1 MLRDNTIYLLN
12 CVGLDTSY
20 NHSYMF
26 KNKQSQYNYF
36 LSKVVLVINDTVFNK
51 RNQSIIVDKY
61 IYDRQLELCNYC
73 MFLNENNKPEYYFI
87 DDKIYKSDE
96 STQLVL
102 KLDVFQTFI
111 FDVGLLST
119 SYVDRY
125 HQQKYFNR
133 VEGRKL
139 NKQIFYED
147 EGLEVGEYRINNI
160 MNVYDY
166 SNRGVYIATS
176 STCLTTPVAGQNG
189 EGGQGGQGGQGE
201 LWKQGLVS
209 ENGFLLIKSMEAFSS
224 VPYNIG
230 DGTNTIGYGT
240 TQKYDTDNYNSL
252 APSCTEKQASE
263 VFANSL
269 DNNYASRVLNL
280 LKNSGKDLSTVKQCH
295 FDAFVSFCYNHY
307 SIQDDDIWIM
317 YINGASEQE
326 IAERWKTTVIMSG
339 SQFEQGLRDRREREA
354 NAFLGTY
361 NPKQIQNLQGGYVT
375 ENNGKG
381 HIPDRYIV
389 NTPSSSELRDNIVR
403 SAEKLLGKPYRYG
416 GNYPPLGSSDGTD
429 CSGLCQWAYNDNGI
443 KITRTTYTQIKEGRL
458 ITQAEA
464 RKGDLVFT
472 RGYGDNGHVVMF
484 LSDNGDGTI
493 KVIEAKQT
501 GTNIMYNTRKVND
514 QYMFRNLLGD

>member
-12 CVGLDTSY
+12 CVGLDSTY

-36 LSKVVLVINDTVFNK
+36 LSKVILVIDETVFNK
-51 RNQSIIVDKY
+51 RNQSIIVDKF

-87 DDKIYKSDE
+87 IDKIYKSDT
-96 STQLVL
+96 STQLIL

-133 VEGRKL
+133 VDGRKL
-139 NKQIFYED
+139 NKEIFHQD
-147 EGLEVGEYRINNI
+147 EGLEVGEYRVNNI
-160 MNVYDY
+160 YNVFDY
-166 SNRGVYIATS
+166 SNKGTYIATS
-176 STCLTTPVAGQNG
+176 STCLTTPLG
-189 EGGQGGQGGQGE
+189 GGQGGSGGTGD

-209 ENGFLLIKSMEAFSS
+209 ENGFVLIKSMEAFSP

-240 TQKYDTDNYNSL
+240 TQAYDTDNYNSL
-252 APSCTEKQASE
+252 APSCSEEQASE
-263 VFANSL
+263 VFANTL
-269 DNNYASRVLNL
+269 DNNYAKRVLNL
-280 LKNSGKDLSTVKQCH
+280 LKSSGKDLSTVKQCH

-307 SIQDDDIWIM
+307 SIQDDDIWSM

-339 SQFEQGLRDRREREA
+339 TQFEQGLRDRREREA
-354 NAFLGTY
+354 NAFLGIY
-361 NPKQIQNLQGGYVT
+361 NPKQIENLQGGYVT

-381 HIPDRYIV
+381 HIPDRYID
-389 NTPSSSELRDNIVR
+389 NTPSSSELRDSIVR

-416 GNYPPLGSSDGTD
+416 GNYPPLGSNDGTD

-443 KITRTTYTQIKEGRL
+443 KITRTTHTQIKEGKL
-458 ITQAEA
+458 ITQAQA

-493 KVIEAKQT
+493 EVIEAKQT
-501 GTNIMYNTRKVND
+501 GTDIMYNTRTVNE